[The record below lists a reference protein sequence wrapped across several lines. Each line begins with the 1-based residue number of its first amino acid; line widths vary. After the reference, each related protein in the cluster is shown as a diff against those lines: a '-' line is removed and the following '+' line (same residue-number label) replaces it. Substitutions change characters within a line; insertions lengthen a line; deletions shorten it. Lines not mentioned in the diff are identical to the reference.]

1 MSDFDR
7 SGRSLLARFRGL
19 LGQRSRA
26 LCIGVFLIGGAFG
39 GMPIRPEEIE
49 EHMRMMSQAKQVQIL
64 ENEQASG
71 DPPGSEDEFRL
82 RVVPEQQQY

>member
-1 MSDFDR
+1 MSDCDR
-7 SGRSLLARFRGL
+7 SERSLPARFRGL

-26 LCIGVFLIGGAFG
+26 LCIGVFLIGGALG

-49 EHMRMMSQAKQVQIL
+49 EHMRIMSQAKLVQIL

-71 DPPGSEDEFRL
+71 GPPGNETKSG
-82 RVVPEQQQY
+82 